1 VNVGSVNEA
10 VAPNQRYPA
19 AKKPVFPA
27 SGANGYRAFREMSK
41 KSDAYLLGKK
51 AVA

>member
-10 VAPNQRYPA
+10 VAPNQRYSA
-19 AKKPVFPA
+19 GKKPVFPV
-27 SGANGYRAFREMSK
+27 SGANEYRALREMFK
-41 KSDAYLLGKK
+41 KSNAYVLGRK